1 MKKAYT
7 YDPENNYLFKEE
19 VDCQT
24 DPVASKKAGE
34 TVYLLPGNSTF
45 EAPPEKEDGY
55 VIIFENGHWV
65 KKHDY
70 KGKTYYVTADGY
82 YGSPKEMKEYGD
94 LPEGCSFDR
103 PPMTAEEQAKAD
115 LDAAKAERATQVG
128 RLTVT
133 VDGMVFD
140 ADETSQNRM
149 SRVVSGAQALGI
161 DQSTTQVWVLA
172 DNTVATPTVA
182 QLAQALKLAG
192 EAQTALWTKPYEESD
207 TQTKAQKLSG
217 TT

>member
-1 MKKAYT
+1 MKKAYI
-7 YDPENNYLFKEE
+7 YDPENNNLFKEE
-19 VDCQT
+19 VACQT
-24 DPVASKKAGE
+24 DPVASKKSGE

-45 EAPPEKEDGY
+45 EVPPEKEDGY

-82 YGSPKEMKEYGD
+82 YGTPKEMKDYGD

-103 PPMTAEEQAKAD
+103 PPMTTEEQAKAD

-149 SRVVSGAQALGI
+149 SRVVSGAQALGV
-161 DQSTTQVWVLA
+161 DMNTTTQIWVLA

-192 EAQTALWTKPYEESD
+192 EAQTALWTIPY
-207 TQTKAQKLSG
+207 QTETETNPDG
-217 TT
+217 E

>member
-1 MKKAYT
+1 MKKAYM
-7 YDPENNYLFKEE
+7 YDPENNHLFKEE
-19 VDCQT
+19 VVCQT

-45 EAPPEKEDGY
+45 EVPPEKEDGY
-55 VIIFENGHWV
+55 VIIFENDHWV

-82 YGSPKEMKEYGD
+82 YGSPKEMKDYGD

-103 PPMTAEEQAKAD
+103 PPMTAEEQA
-115 LDAAKAERATQVG
+115 AAELQEAKSERATQVG

-149 SRVVSGAQALGI
+149 SRVVAGAQALGI

-192 EAQTALWTKPYEESD
+192 EAQTALWTIPY
-207 TQTKAQKLSG
+207 QTETETNTG
-217 TT
+217 E

>member
-1 MKKAYT
+1 MKKAYV

-24 DPVASKKAGE
+24 DPVASEKSGE

-45 EAPPEKEDGY
+45 EVPPEKEDGY

-70 KGKTYYVTADGY
+70 KGKTYYITADGY

-149 SRVVSGAQALGI
+149 SRVVSGAQAFGVDLET
-161 DQSTTQVWVLA
+161 TTQIWVLA
-172 DNTVATPTVA
+172 DNTIAQPTVA
-182 QLAQALKLAG
+182 ELAQALKLAG
-192 EAQTALWTKPYEESD
+192 EAQTALWTVPY
-207 TQTKAQKLSG
+207 QTKTETNPDG
-217 TT
+217 E

>member
-1 MKKAYT
+1 MKKAYV

-24 DPVASKKAGE
+24 DPVASKKSGE

-45 EAPPEKEDGY
+45 EVPPEKEDGY

-82 YGSPKEMKEYGD
+82 YGSPKEMMDYGD

-103 PPMTAEEQAKAD
+103 PPMTTEEQAKAD

-149 SRVVSGAQALGI
+149 SRVVSGAQALGV
-161 DQSTTQVWVLA
+161 DMNTTTQIWVLA

-192 EAQTALWTKPYEESD
+192 EAQTALWTKPYEESY
-207 TQTKAQKLSG
+207 TQTNAQKLS
-217 TT
+217 

>member
-1 MKKAYT
+1 MKKAYV

-24 DPVASKKAGE
+24 DPVASEKSGK

-45 EAPPEKEDGY
+45 EVPPEKEEGY
-55 VIIFENGHWV
+55 VIIFESGHWV

-82 YGSPKEMKEYGD
+82 YGSPKEMMDYGD
-94 LPEGCSFDR
+94 LPDGCSFDR

-149 SRVVSGAQALGI
+149 SRVVAGAQALGV
-161 DQSTTQVWVLA
+161 DLNTTTQIWVLA

-192 EAQTALWTKPYEESD
+192 EAQTALWTKPYETEN
-207 TQTKAQKLSG
+207 A
-217 TT
+217 